1 MKDFY
6 PEYIAAKQKLTRL
19 EKQHNNYKRKVR
31 NEIREYQVTIHKM
44 RHDMMRLQGQNPE
57 RCHELY
63 GRILNEYG
71 ITEDELKS
79 PMRDRQIVNIRHAM
93 FYFLRY
99 RKNYS
104 TIKIGSIFNRDHSSV
119 INGCKKVENWLDMP
133 QIYRNELNILEILDG
148 ADSQEGA

>member
-19 EKQHNNYKRKVR
+19 EKQHENYKRKVR

-44 RHDMMRLQGQNPE
+44 RHDIMRLQGNNPE

-63 GRILNEYG
+63 GKILNEYG

-79 PMRDRQIVNIRHAM
+79 PMRDRPIVNIRHAM
-93 FYFLRY
+93 FYYLRY

-133 QIYRNELNILEILDG
+133 QIYRNELNILELLDG
-148 ADSQEGA
+148 AYSKEGA

>member
-1 MKDFY
+1 MKDYY

-19 EKQHNNYKRKVR
+19 EKQHDNYKRKVR

-79 PMRDRQIVNIRHAM
+79 PMRDRSIVNVRHAL
-93 FYFLRY
+93 FYYLRH
-99 RKNYS
+99 RKNFS
-104 TIKIGSIFNRDHSSV
+104 TVKIGSIFNRDHSSV
-119 INGCKKVENWLDMP
+119 INGCKRVENWLDIP
-133 QIYRNELNILEILDG
+133 QVYREELTILDLING
-148 ADSQEGA
+148 VDSQEGS

>member
-6 PEYIAAKQKLTRL
+6 PEYIAAKQTLTRL
-19 EKQHNNYKRKVR
+19 EKQHDNYKRKVR
-31 NEIREYQVTIHKM
+31 NEIREYQGTIHKM

-79 PMRDRQIVNIRHAM
+79 PMRDRPIVNIRHAM

-148 ADSQEGA
+148 AYSEEG

>member
-1 MKDFY
+1 M
-6 PEYIAAKQKLTRL
+6 
-19 EKQHNNYKRKVR
+19 
-31 NEIREYQVTIHKM
+31 TIHKM
-44 RHDMMRLQGQNPE
+44 RHDIMRLQGNNPE

-63 GRILNEYG
+63 GKILNEYG

-79 PMRDRQIVNIRHAM
+79 PMRDRPIVNIRHAM
-93 FYFLRY
+93 FYYLRY

-133 QIYRNELNILEILDG
+133 QIYSNELNILELLDG
-148 ADSQEGA
+148 AYSEEGA

>member
-19 EKQHNNYKRKVR
+19 EKQHENYKRKVR

-44 RHDMMRLQGQNPE
+44 RHDIMRLQGNNPE

-63 GRILNEYG
+63 GKILNEYG
-71 ITEDELKS
+71 ITEDQLKS
-79 PMRDRQIVNIRHAM
+79 PMRDRPIVNIRHAM
-93 FYFLRY
+93 FYYLRY

-133 QIYRNELNILEILDG
+133 QIYRNELNILELLDG
-148 ADSQEGA
+148 AYSKEGA

>member
-19 EKQHNNYKRKVR
+19 EKQHENYKRKVR

-44 RHDMMRLQGQNPE
+44 RHDIMRLQGQNPE

-63 GRILNEYG
+63 GKILNEYG
-71 ITEDELKS
+71 IIEDELKS
-79 PMRDRQIVNIRHAM
+79 PMRDRPIVNIRHAM
-93 FYFLRY
+93 FYYLRY

-133 QIYRNELNILEILDG
+133 QIYRNELNILELLDG
-148 ADSQEGA
+148 AYSKEGA

>member
-19 EKQHNNYKRKVR
+19 EKQHENYKRKVR

-44 RHDMMRLQGQNPE
+44 RHDIMRLQGQNPE

-63 GRILNEYG
+63 GKILNEYG

-79 PMRDRQIVNIRHAM
+79 PMRDRPIVNIRHAM
-93 FYFLRY
+93 FYYLRY

-119 INGCKKVENWLDMP
+119 IHGCKVVENWLDMP
-133 QIYRNELNILEILDG
+133 QIYTNELNILELLDG
-148 ADSQEGA
+148 AYSEEGA

>member
-19 EKQHNNYKRKVR
+19 EKQHDNYKRKVR

-79 PMRDRQIVNIRHAM
+79 PMRDRPIVNIRRAM

-133 QIYRNELNILEILDG
+133 QIYRNELNILEILDV
-148 ADSQEGA
+148 ADSQEG

>member
-19 EKQHNNYKRKVR
+19 EKQHDNYKRKVR

-57 RCHELY
+57 RCQELY

-79 PMRDRQIVNIRHAM
+79 PMRDRPIVNIRHAM

-148 ADSQEGA
+148 AYSEEG

>member
-19 EKQHNNYKRKVR
+19 EKQHDNYKRKVR

-44 RHDMMRLQGQNPE
+44 RHDIMRLQGQNPE

-63 GRILNEYG
+63 GKILNEYG

-79 PMRDRQIVNIRHAM
+79 PMRDRPIVNIRHAM
-93 FYFLRY
+93 FYYLRY

-119 INGCKKVENWLDMP
+119 INGCKKVENWLDIP
-133 QIYRNELNILEILDG
+133 QVYREELTILELING
-148 ADSQEGA
+148 ADSQEG

>member
-19 EKQHNNYKRKVR
+19 EKQHDNYQRKVR

-79 PMRDRQIVNIRHAM
+79 PMRDRPIVNIRHAM
-93 FYFLRY
+93 FYYLRY

-148 ADSQEGA
+148 ADGQEGA